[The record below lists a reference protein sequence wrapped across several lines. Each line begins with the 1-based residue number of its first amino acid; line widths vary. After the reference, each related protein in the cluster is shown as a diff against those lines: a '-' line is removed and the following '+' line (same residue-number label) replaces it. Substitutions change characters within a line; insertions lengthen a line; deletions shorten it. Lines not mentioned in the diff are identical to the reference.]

1 MRSVICG
8 YDEAY
13 FDHANHLLVVEIA
26 ALYLDSTFLFD
37 SLLAPSYSKLKA
49 CPYKHVPLI
58 CGADV
63 REGRKVP

>member
-37 SLLAPSYSKLKA
+37 SLLAPSLLETQSLS
-49 CPYKHVPLI
+49 I
-58 CGADV
+58 
-63 REGRKVP
+63 